1 METFTEP
8 RPEVL
13 EWLSPARRRRQLR
26 DGGRWG
32 LQGGAVDHA
41 QEPISQGISGFPC
54 TSSGLSSP
62 THVHPVLKSHT
73 PCSQASHGLGW
84 QSVGHHS
91 KPMIPQRLTLET
103 DATVGVEG
111 EPANPYVACAST

>member
-41 QEPISQGISGFPC
+41 QEPISQGTSGFPC

-62 THVHPVLKSHT
+62 THCPPCSEVSHT
-73 PCSQASHGLGW
+73 VFPGLPWPWLAVCGESQQTYDPSKT
-84 QSVGHHS
+84 HS
-91 KPMIPQRLTLET
+91 
-103 DATVGVEG
+103 
-111 EPANPYVACAST
+111 